1 MAISA
6 RRDTESRAGY
16 WLVDAMAALVMLVL
30 AMILAAS
37 LLQPLSRRLG
47 ATEQSVRE
55 RLELREELVR

>member
-1 MAISA
+1 
-6 RRDTESRAGY
+6 
-16 WLVDAMAALVMLVL
+16 MAALVMLVL

-37 LLQPLSRRLG
+37 ILQPLSRRLG